1 MFKKMFISLLIL
13 ISVVALGA
21 FAYTRTAK
29 FGRPPG
35 GARLAR
41 IQKSPHYVHGEFQ
54 CLEPVTQIVEGDGGS
69 FTATLKFLFGDKA
82 GLVPPAAVPTQ
93 KTDLQKLDPGQDVV
107 VWLGHSSYYM
117 QLGGYKILIDPVLSD
132 YGSPIFL
139 VNKAFAGSSVYTA
152 ADFPQ
157 QIDVLVM
164 SHDHWDHLDYD
175 AIKALQPR
183 IKNIVCP
190 LGVGEYFEE
199 WGFAPEQLHEE
210 DWNTEV
216 KLAPD
221 LSVHV
226 LPAQHFSGRLLKRNQ
241 TEWAGFAFITSCRQ
255 VFYSGDGGY
264 GKHFAAIGQQ
274 FGGFDLAIL
283 EDGQYNKNWPRIHML
298 PEQVAQAAL
307 DVKAKTVLPAHN
319 GKFALSTHDWDE
331 PYKRL
336 AAASAG
342 KNYQLLTPEIGALV
356 RIGSAEP
363 FSPWWETVKK

>member
-1 MFKKMFISLLIL
+1 MFKKMLISLLIL
-13 ISVVALGA
+13 ILIVALGA
-21 FAYTRTAK
+21 FAYTQTAK

-54 CLEPVTQIVEGDGGS
+54 CLEPVTQIVESGGGS

-82 GLVPPAAVPTQ
+82 GLVPPAAVPNQ
-93 KTDLQKLDPGQDVV
+93 KTDLQKLDPKQDVV

-139 VNKAFAGSSVYTA
+139 VNKAFAGSSVYKA

-157 QIDVLVM
+157 QIDVLIM

-175 AIKALQPR
+175 AIKALQPK

-190 LGVGEYFEE
+190 LGVGEYFEQ
-199 WGFAPEQLHEE
+199 WGFARSQLHEE

-221 LSVHV
+221 FSVHV

-241 TEWAGFAFITSCRQ
+241 TEWAGFAFITPGRR

-264 GKHFAAIGQQ
+264 GKHFVTIGQQ

-342 KNYQLLTPEIGALV
+342 KSYHLLTPEIGALV
-356 RIGSAEP
+356 HIGSAEQ